1 MFGSGAELR
10 IMNQSGAECL
20 EAMRCAAED
29 NVREGTESWEAEQ
42 RIMKRSVAEFLEAE
56 LRAAEDREMERSK
69 VFGSRA
75 EQSGG

>member
-1 MFGSGAELR
+1 MEAERR
-10 IMNQSGAECL
+10 IMKQSG
-20 EAMRCAAED
+20 
-29 NVREGTESWEAEQ
+29 VESLEAEQ